1 MAELTKLLADL
12 GIIALLDDEPND
24 VGGLSAEE
32 LKAKFDE
39 AANIIKDYINETL
52 LPELASDIGAQ
63 NIGIETISGVTGAT
77 NVQAALAKIESQLV
91 DMTQGAVADG
101 SINAAKLADAAVVA
115 EKIANLA
122 VTTAALADGSVTT
135 PKLANLAVT
144 AEKLAA
150 LAVTSAKLAAGAVTN
165 EKIADGAVGTAKLAL
180 AAVGT
185 AQIDDIAVTAAK
197 LAAAAVETAKIAN
210 GAVTSAKLAVGAT
223 HDTKTAVLT
232 VAGWISAEE
241 GANQTVTVQG
251 INSTDTL
258 IVSPAPNSI
267 STASEA
273 NVYCSAQGNGTL
285 SFHCADVPEAEITYN
300 VVILV

>member
-1 MAELTKLLADL
+1 MTELTKLLTDL
-12 GIIALLDDEPND
+12 SIISLLDDEPND

-115 EKIANLA
+115 AKIANLA
-122 VTTAALADGSVTT
+122 VTSAALADGSVTT

-144 AEKLAA
+144 ADKLAD

-165 EKIADGAVGTAKLAL
+165 EKIADGAVGSTKLAS

-185 AQIDDIAVTAAK
+185 EHIDDIAVTAAK

-210 GAVTSAKLAVGAT
+210 GAVTWAKLADGAS
-223 HDTKTAVLT
+223 HKTATATLT
-232 VAGWISAEE
+232 TSGWS
-241 GANQTVTVQG
+241 NSTQTVSVTG
-251 INSTDTL
+251 ITANNDFFCCA
-258 IVSPAPNSI
+258 APS
-267 STASEA
+267 SFTAWNKAEIRPT
-273 NVYCSAQGNGTL
+273 AQGAGTITFTC
-285 SFHCADVPEAEITYN
+285 SKTPTADVTVNI
-300 VVILV
+300 IIFK